1 MTSPAVER
9 AFREEWGQVV
19 ATLAR
24 RLGDLQLA
32 EDAAQDA
39 FAAAA
44 ATWAPGPAAA
54 GRRRR

>member
-1 MTSPAVER
+1 MSSPAVER

-24 RLGDLQLA
+24 RLGDLLLA

-44 ATWAPGPAAA
+44 ATWARDGVPA
-54 GRRRR
+54 